1 MNIATVASGFLLVFA
16 TSFAVF
22 AFLRALIGF
31 VCFVGPT
38 AIVLG
43 KAKFV
48 RVN

>member
-1 MNIATVASGFLLVFA
+1 MNISAVATGYLLVFA
-16 TSFAVF
+16 NSLVVF

-31 VCFVGPT
+31 VCFMGPT

-43 KAKFV
+43 KAKFL